1 MKMARV
7 NFLGGRPG
15 LLEEPDAESAFF
27 HLVMAG
33 TQCGWLPALKALQKM
48 FSGVQADDFEGMVLD
63 EEDAA
68 LAGWCLELV
77 AARGGRKEMSR
88 LARKLEGEGAMAAAA
103 DWYERALR
111 ASCTDADDAEA
122 EFEQLATYQLLQR
135 LGGLYLSGADGLPK
149 DGAKAAENLRAAAEI
164 AMEKGKFKLSMK
176 LSAQADAVDV

>member
-1 MKMARV
+1 
-7 NFLGGRPG
+7 
-15 LLEEPDAESAFF
+15 
-27 HLVMAG
+27 
-33 TQCGWLPALKALQKM
+33 
-48 FSGVQADDFEGMVLD
+48 
-63 EEDAA
+63 
-68 LAGWCLELV
+68 
-77 AARGGRKEMSR
+77 MSR

-103 DWYERALR
+103 DCYERALR
-111 ASCTDADDAEA
+111 ASWTDADDAEA